1 METIKN
7 TLTNKDSLTSP
18 TLKGSGFYGLSDKSA
33 KLNKPPKA
41 KVEGGGIGTLK
52 PTKEE
57 IAENKKV
64 LKHAQKLAK
73 NKKIIRLPQGFCY
86 EYEKMKAEV
95 NARKNKKFA
104 D

>member
-1 METIKN
+1 MRKT
-7 TLTNKDSLTSP
+7 
-18 TLKGSGFYGLSDKSA
+18 DKSA

-41 KVEGGGIGTLK
+41 KVECGGIGTLK

-64 LKHAQKLAK
+64 LKLAKKLAK
-73 NKKIIRLPQGFCY
+73 NKKIIRLPQGYSSEF
-86 EYEKMKAEV
+86 EKMKAEI
-95 NARKNKKFA
+95 NKRKNKKFA

>member
-1 METIKN
+1 MRKT
-7 TLTNKDSLTSP
+7 
-18 TLKGSGFYGLSDKSA
+18 DKSA

-57 IAENKKV
+57 IAENKKI

-73 NKKIIRLPQGFCY
+73 NKKIIKLPSGFSY
-86 EYEKMKAEV
+86 EFEKMKSEI
-95 NARKNKKFA
+95 NARKKKKFA

>member
-1 METIKN
+1 MRKTGE
-7 TLTNKDSLTSP
+7 
-18 TLKGSGFYGLSDKSA
+18 SA
-33 KLNKPPKA
+33 KKNKPPKA

-64 LKHAQKLAK
+64 LKLAQKLAK
-73 NKKIIRLPQGFCY
+73 NKKIVRLPQGFCY
-86 EYEKMKAEV
+86 EFEKMKAEI
-95 NARKNKKFA
+95 NARKKKKFA

>member
-1 METIKN
+1 MRKT
-7 TLTNKDSLTSP
+7 
-18 TLKGSGFYGLSDKSA
+18 DKSA
-33 KLNKPPKA
+33 KINKPPKA

-57 IAENKKV
+57 IAENRKV
-64 LKHAQKLAK
+64 LKNAQKLVK

-86 EYEKMKAEV
+86 DFEKMKAEI
-95 NARKNKKFA
+95 NERKKKKNKLA

>member
-1 METIKN
+1 MRKT
-7 TLTNKDSLTSP
+7 
-18 TLKGSGFYGLSDKSA
+18 DKRA

-57 IAENKKV
+57 IAENRKV
-64 LKHAQKLAK
+64 LKLAQKLAK
-73 NKKIIRLPQGFCY
+73 NKKIIILHQGFSY
-86 EYEKMKAEV
+86 DFEKMKAEM

>member
-1 METIKN
+1 MRKT
-7 TLTNKDSLTSP
+7 
-18 TLKGSGFYGLSDKSA
+18 DKSA

-57 IAENKKV
+57 IAESRKV

-73 NKKIIRLPQGFCY
+73 NKKIIRVSQGFSY
-86 EYEKMKAEV
+86 EFEKMKAEI
-95 NARKNKKFA
+95 NARKNKKNKIA

>member
-1 METIKN
+1 MRKT
-7 TLTNKDSLTSP
+7 
-18 TLKGSGFYGLSDKSA
+18 DKSA

-57 IAENKKV
+57 ISENRKI

-73 NKKIIRLPQGFCY
+73 NKKIIKLPSGFSY
-86 EYEKMKAEV
+86 DYLISFLELLFVLPVDFYLPVYLELLV
-95 NARKNKKFA
+95 
-104 D
+104 

>member
-1 METIKN
+1 MRKT
-7 TLTNKDSLTSP
+7 
-18 TLKGSGFYGLSDKSA
+18 DKAA
-33 KLNKPPKA
+33 KQNKPPKA

-57 IAENKKV
+57 IAENRNV

-73 NKKIIRLPQGFCY
+73 NKKIVRLPQGFCY
-86 EYEKMKAEV
+86 EFEKMKAEI
-95 NARKNKKFA
+95 NARKNKKSKLA

>member
-1 METIKN
+1 MRKT
-7 TLTNKDSLTSP
+7 
-18 TLKGSGFYGLSDKSA
+18 DKSA

-57 IAENKKV
+57 LAENKKI
-64 LKHAQKLAK
+64 LKNAQKLAK

-86 EYEKMKAEV
+86 EYEKMKSV
-95 NARKNKKFA
+95 MSLKK
-104 D
+104 

>member
-1 METIKN
+1 MRKT
-7 TLTNKDSLTSP
+7 
-18 TLKGSGFYGLSDKSA
+18 DKAA
-33 KLNKPPKA
+33 KQNKPPKA

-57 IAENKKV
+57 LAENRKV
-64 LKHAQKLAK
+64 LKLAQKLAK
-73 NKKIIRLPQGFCY
+73 NKKIVRLPQGFCY
-86 EYEKMKAEV
+86 EFEKMKAEI

>member
-1 METIKN
+1 MRKT
-7 TLTNKDSLTSP
+7 
-18 TLKGSGFYGLSDKSA
+18 DKIA
-33 KLNKPPKA
+33 KLNKPKA

-95 NARKNKKFA
+95 NARKKKKISYENNKI
-104 D
+104 

>member
-1 METIKN
+1 MKIT
-7 TLTNKDSLTSP
+7 
-18 TLKGSGFYGLSDKSA
+18 DKSA

-57 IAENKKV
+57 IAENRKV
-64 LKHAQKLAK
+64 LKLAQKLAINK
-73 NKKIIRLPQGFCY
+73 DVKKIEQGFSY
-86 EYEKMKAEV
+86 EFEKMKAEI
-95 NARKNKKFA
+95 NARKKKKFA

>member
-1 METIKN
+1 MRKT
-7 TLTNKDSLTSP
+7 
-18 TLKGSGFYGLSDKSA
+18 DKSA

-64 LKHAQKLAK
+64 LKLAQKLAK
-73 NKKIIRLPQGFCY
+73 NKNIIRVPQGYSTEF
-86 EYEKMKAEV
+86 EKMKAEI
-95 NARKNKKFA
+95 NARKKKKFA

>member
-1 METIKN
+1 MRKT
-7 TLTNKDSLTSP
+7 
-18 TLKGSGFYGLSDKSA
+18 DKSA

-57 IAENKKV
+57 LAENRKV

-73 NKKIIRLPQGFCY
+73 NKKIIRVSQGFSY
-86 EYEKMKAEV
+86 EFEKMKAEI
-95 NARKNKKFA
+95 NARKKKKFA
-104 D
+104 N

>member
-1 METIKN
+1 MRKTDKAAR
-7 TLTNKDSLTSP
+7 TNKP
-18 TLKGSGFYGLSDKSA
+18 Q
-33 KLNKPPKA
+33 KA

-57 IAENKKV
+57 IAESRKV

-86 EYEKMKAEV
+86 EFEKMKAEI
-95 NARKNKKFA
+95 NARKKKKFA

>member
-1 METIKN
+1 MRKT
-7 TLTNKDSLTSP
+7 
-18 TLKGSGFYGLSDKSA
+18 DKAA

-52 PTKEE
+52 LTKEE
-57 IAENKKV
+57 IAENEKV
-64 LKHAQKLAK
+64 LKYAQKLAK
-73 NKKIIRLPQGFCY
+73 NKKIVRLPQGFCY
-86 EYEKMKAEV
+86 EFEKMKAEI

>member
-1 METIKN
+1 MRKT
-7 TLTNKDSLTSP
+7 
-18 TLKGSGFYGLSDKSA
+18 DKSA

-57 IAENKKV
+57 IAENRKV
-64 LKHAQKLAK
+64 LKLAQKLAINK
-73 NKKIIRLPQGFCY
+73 DVKKIEQGFSY
-86 EYEKMKAEV
+86 EFEKMKAEI

-104 D
+104 N

>member
-1 METIKN
+1 MRKT
-7 TLTNKDSLTSP
+7 
-18 TLKGSGFYGLSDKSA
+18 DKSA

-57 IAENKKV
+57 IAENKKI
-64 LKHAQKLAK
+64 LKYAQKLAK
-73 NKKIIRLPQGFCY
+73 NKKIIRVPQGYSTEF
-86 EYEKMKAEV
+86 EKMKAEN
-95 NARKNKKFA
+95 NARKKKKFA

>member
-1 METIKN
+1 MRKT
-7 TLTNKDSLTSP
+7 
-18 TLKGSGFYGLSDKSA
+18 DKAA

-57 IAENKKV
+57 LAENKKA

-73 NKKIIRLPQGFCY
+73 NKKIVRLPQGYSTEF
-86 EYEKMKAEV
+86 EKFKAEM
-95 NARKNKKFA
+95 NARKKKKFA
-104 D
+104 N